1 MSKKKK
7 NKGDNKTV
15 KIIDEGFCKAD
26 DPIFTEG
33 ITAFS
38 KRSQNPHSRRKT
50 LADVY
55 RNADSA
61 LTLQAE
67 DERKSN
73 G

>member
-7 NKGDNKTV
+7 GNKMATF
-15 KIIDEGFCKAD
+15 IDEGFCKED

-55 RNADSA
+55 RNAGSA

>member
-7 NKGDNKTV
+7 NKGDNKTI
-15 KIIDEGFCKAD
+15 KITDEGFCKAD

-50 LADVY
+50 LADVS
-55 RNADSA
+55 RNAGSA

-67 DERKSN
+67 DERKPN